1 MFHIDLKALKF
12 VHINNMSLNVSKA
25 EVLVKLKR
33 KLVDSDMKIT
43 LRGKRLHSANSVKH
57 VGFKNDS

>member
-1 MFHIDLKALKF
+1 
-12 VHINNMSLNVSKA
+12 MSLNVSKA

-33 KLVDSDMKIT
+33 KLVDSDMKVT